1 MIHGATKAFSVLPK
15 LCLIGIFTYTALNV
29 CITWLG
35 YGGGVHLSINLS
47 CLRKQSYFLE
57 RFETIVCVSRS
68 ALLKRWRQR
77 IAFSSTH
84 CCIKR
89 DEASVLHNHLSQFS
103 CTRKSNEYVFYLF
116 NLMNP
121 MQAWS
126 RGWLWQAIRNLFII
140 LYFPV
145 LQLPDKWL
153 YLTVFNLCKSDH
165 WWWGLWKNCIHVV
178 LLAHPITCFIINRY
192 AACWQSFITCSIQG
206 SLFKALVCVCACV
219 CTYIIIII
227 FFL

>member
-1 MIHGATKAFSVLPK
+1 MIHGATKVFSMLPK

-121 MQAWS
+121 TQAWS

-140 LYFPV
+140 LYFPFYNYLINDYIWQFLIFV
-145 LQLPDKWL
+145 RVIIGDEGFGRIVFMWFSSHIPLP
-153 YLTVFNLCKSDH
+153 
-165 WWWGLWKNCIHVV
+165 
-178 LLAHPITCFIINRY
+178 
-192 AACWQSFITCSIQG
+192 
-206 SLFKALVCVCACV
+206 AL
-219 CTYIIIII
+219 
-227 FFL
+227 